1 MNAHDVLMSSLGHLS
16 YSQPLLI
23 ECLTAP
29 DKAFFRSSDHITSL
43 PATLF
48 KQEVTELASQNRVSC
63 YPWTVV
69 MSLCHASPVHIEP
82 AQLWLQGQI
91 LYRYNPLGVMTE
103 D

>member
-1 MNAHDVLMSSLGHLS
+1 MRKHAEMNAHDVLMSSLGHLS

-29 DKAFFRSSDHITSL
+29 DKAFF
-43 PATLF
+43 

-69 MSLCHASPVHIEP
+69 MSLCHVSPVHIEP

-91 LYRYNPLGVMTE
+91 LYRYNPLGIMTE